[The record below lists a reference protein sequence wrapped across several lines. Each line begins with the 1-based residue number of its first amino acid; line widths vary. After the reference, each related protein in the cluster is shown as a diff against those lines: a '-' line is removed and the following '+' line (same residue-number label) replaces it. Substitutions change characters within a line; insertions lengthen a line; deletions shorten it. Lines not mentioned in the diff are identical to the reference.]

1 MPALEADAFLDQ
13 PEQKQKKKMQERLHC
28 EALKWVCSAQWA
40 SELPIAAVCKELHL
54 HFARAACVTKLAVQ
68 LSAPSGNLTTH
79 CWPRLKRPCSP
90 FNVYHLHFPF
100 YWRLFSSFSLRHSL
114 LSQNRTNEYLPCDVK
129 NLQLNKA

>member
-13 PEQKQKKKMQERLHC
+13 PEQNQKKKMQERLHC
-28 EALKWVCSAQWA
+28 KALKWVCSAQWA

-79 CWPRLKRPCSP
+79 CWPRLRDLARFSM
-90 FNVYHLHFPF
+90 FITFF
-100 YWRLFSSFSLRHSL
+100 TFLFIGGVLIIHAATQVAFS
-114 LSQNRTNEYLPCDVK
+114 K
-129 NLQLNKA
+129 LN